1 MTRRTW
7 CQVAFGVVF
16 CTVAVP
22 VAIGLVLLV
31 AMIPGCN
38 GPWGITV
45 ASAVLVTA
53 AGWGLIWALG
63 DVGAQWDRTEERR

>member
-16 CTVAVP
+16 CAVTIP
-22 VAIGLVLLV
+22 LTIGLVLLV

-38 GPWGITV
+38 GPWAIDV

-53 AGWGLIWALG
+53 AGWGLIWLLG
-63 DVGAQWDRTEERR
+63 EVGAQWDRTETRR